1 MKKRLLIVVIIIF
14 VNVCYASFPI
24 ENELNEVSNHTG
36 KIGPGL
42 TFNEVLLYIFGF
54 GFLAGIA
61 LLIYWGVKKLLSRE
75 MKRKTK
81 ISLIVGLSLGLL
93 LGILLSQVEFG
104 YYA

>member
-61 LLIYWGVKKLLSRE
+61 LLIYWGVKKLLSKE

-81 ISLIVGLSLGLL
+81 ISVIVGLSLGVL
-93 LGILLSQVEFG
+93 LGILLSQVELMG
-104 YYA
+104 YA

>member
-36 KIGPGL
+36 TIGPGL

-81 ISLIVGLSLGLL
+81 ISVIVGLSLGLL

>member
-1 MKKRLLIVVIIIF
+1 MKQRLLIVVIIIF

-36 KIGPGL
+36 TIGPGL

-81 ISLIVGLSLGLL
+81 ISVIVGLSLGLL